1 MVFVTAGMGGGTGSG
16 AAPVVATVAR
26 EMGAL
31 TVGVVTKPFSF
42 EGRKRMS
49 QAVDAIR
56 NLQEAVDT
64 LIVVSNDRLL
74 EIVPDGT
81 PVANAFLVADDILR
95 QGVVGI
101 SDIIVKPGM
110 INVDFAD
117 VRAVMANAGMWS
129 VSAFR
134 CAFRH
139 YTTRLKAR
147 TCVPVL
153 LQTFSGV

>member
-49 QAVDAIR
+49 QAVEAIR

-117 VRAVMANAGMWS
+117 VRAVMANAG
-129 VSAFR
+129 V
-134 CAFRH
+134 
-139 YTTRLKAR
+139 
-147 TCVPVL
+147 
-153 LQTFSGV
+153 